1 MSSGSSE
8 IGAAVGAVSGAVGGA
23 VGGAIVGS
31 AVGSGDLR
39 RRPPQSLWPPRSA
52 TMHLFSSCCCRAAAH
67 TEMSQR
73 QPLSVQHLVLFCQKC
88 QAHIIKMTHLV
99 ISLHNN

>member
-8 IGAAVGAVSGAVGGA
+8 IGAAGGAVSGAVGGAMGGA

-39 RRPPQSLWPPRSA
+39 QQA
-52 TMHLFSSCCCRAAAH
+52 TSVIVATKVCNNASFFQLLLLSSCPH
-67 TEMSQR
+67 
-73 QPLSVQHLVLFCQKC
+73 
-88 QAHIIKMTHLV
+88 
-99 ISLHNN
+99 

>member
-8 IGAAVGAVSGAVGGA
+8 IGAVSGAVGGA

-31 AVGSGDLR
+31 AVGSGDLK

-52 TMHLFSSCCCRAAAH
+52 MMRLFFPAAAAERLPTLEAQQTRHVPLGQGTYIH
-67 TEMSQR
+67 TYIHTTDSW
-73 QPLSVQHLVLFCQKC
+73 
-88 QAHIIKMTHLV
+88 
-99 ISLHNN
+99 